1 MKRLKRR
8 ILAGLL
14 AFVMCFSTV
23 NVTAFAEDNQTS
35 SEVQEVIATNE
46 AGGENESP
54 TENIVI
60 TDASVSGNNIE
71 PAEENLLNENQ
82 EQVTNEK
89 IYESEN
95 YNVIF
100 SLTSSWE
107 TGYNANVKI
116 ENTGDDTIQNWY
128 LSLNMMNKLPIFGMQ
143 RFLHM
148 KKINILLKMPDGIRI
163 LLLGEA

>member
-60 TDASVSGNNIE
+60 TAVSYTHLTLPTIE
-71 PAEENLLNENQ
+71 P
-82 EQVTNEK
+82 
-89 IYESEN
+89 
-95 YNVIF
+95 
-100 SLTSSWE
+100 
-107 TGYNANVKI
+107 
-116 ENTGDDTIQNWY
+116 
-128 LSLNMMNKLPIFGMQ
+128 
-143 RFLHM
+143 
-148 KKINILLKMPDGIRI
+148 
-163 LLLGEA
+163 

>member
-89 IYESEN
+89 IYESEI

-128 LSLNMMNKLPIFGMQ
+128 LSFKYDEQIT
-143 RFLHM
+143 
-148 KKINILLKMPDGIRI
+148 NIWNAEISTHEENQYIVKNAGWNQDIVV
-163 LLLGEA
+163 